1 MHSRNWLGLFALVPA
16 VTLAWGDDCKVRAE
30 RNAGIDVAGIEKVVL
45 RTGAGD
51 LKVRGSAT
59 ATRIE
64 AKGEA
69 CAAKQELLDASQVSV
84 RREGKVVYVETA
96 LPQDERGWSWGNND
110 YAYIDLEV
118 ALPSGLPVEAIDSSG
133 DAEVSDLKSLEMQ
146 DSSGDLDI
154 SGIAGPV
161 EVNDSSGDLEI
172 DRVGSVRVRDSSGD
186 IEISEVSKD
195 VTVLVDSSGDMRIS
209 RVQGSVQVQQDSS
222 GGIRIEDVKGNVKV
236 DSDSSGDIYAGGVGG
251 DFTVSEDSSGSIG
264 HGTIAGKITVPS
276 NHADDVE

>member
-1 MHSRNWLGLFALVPA
+1 MLSRNWLGLFALVPA
-16 VTLAWGDDCKVRAE
+16 VALAWGDDCKVRAE
-30 RNAGIDVAGIEKVVL
+30 RNAGIDVAGVEKVVL

-69 CAAKQELLDASQVSV
+69 CAAKQELLDASQVNV

-133 DAEVSDLKSLEMQ
+133 DAELSGLKSLDMQ

-154 SGIAGPV
+154 EGIAGAV
-161 EVNDSSGDLEI
+161 DVNDSSGDLEVE
-172 DRVGSVRVRDSSGD
+172 RVGSVRVRDSSGD
-186 IEISEVSKD
+186 IEISEVGKD

-222 GGIRIEDVKGNVKV
+222 GGIRIEDVKGSVKI

-276 NHADDVE
+276 NHRDDVE

>member
-1 MHSRNWLGLFALVPA
+1 MQSRNWLVLFALVPA
-16 VTLAWGDDCKVRAE
+16 VALAWGDDCKVRAE
-30 RNAGIDVAGIEKVVL
+30 RNAGIDVAGVEKVVL

-64 AKGEA
+64 AKGQA
-69 CAAKQELLDASQVSV
+69 CAAKQELLDASQVNV
-84 RREGKVVYVETA
+84 RREGKVVFVETA
-96 LPQDERGWSWGNND
+96 LPQDKSGWSWGNND
-110 YAYIDLEV
+110 YAYIDLDLS
-118 ALPSGLPVEAIDSSG
+118 LPSGLPVEAIDSSG
-133 DAEVSDLKSLEMQ
+133 DAELSGLKSLEMQ

-154 SGIAGPV
+154 EAIAGAV

-172 DRVGSVRVRDSSGD
+172 ERVGSVRVRDSSGD
-186 IEISEVSKD
+186 IEISDVSKD
-195 VTVLVDSSGDMRIS
+195 ATVLVDSSGDMRIS
-209 RVQGSVQVQQDSS
+209 RVQGNVEVQQDSS
-222 GGIRIEDVKGNVKV
+222 GGIRIEEVKGSVKI

-276 NHADDVE
+276 NHRDDVE

>member
-1 MHSRNWLGLFALVPA
+1 MQSRNWLVLFALVPA
-16 VTLAWGDDCKVRAE
+16 VALAWGDDCKVRAE
-30 RNAGIDVAGIEKVVL
+30 RNAGIDVAGVEKVVL

-64 AKGEA
+64 AKGQA
-69 CAAKQELLDASQVSV
+69 CAAKQELLDASQVNV
-84 RREGKVVYVETA
+84 RREGKVVFVETA
-96 LPQDERGWSWGNND
+96 LPQDKSGWSWGNND
-110 YAYIDLEV
+110 YAYIDLDLS
-118 ALPSGLPVEAIDSSG
+118 LPSGLPVEAIDSSG
-133 DAEVSDLKSLEMQ
+133 DAELSGLKSLEMQ

-154 SGIAGPV
+154 EAIAGAV

-172 DRVGSVRVRDSSGD
+172 ERVGSVRVRDSSGD

-195 VTVLVDSSGDMRIS
+195 ATVLVDSSGDMRIS
-209 RVQGSVQVQQDSS
+209 RVQGNVEVQQDSS
-222 GGIRIEDVKGNVKV
+222 GGIRIEEVKGSVKI

-276 NHADDVE
+276 NHRDDVE

>member
-1 MHSRNWLGLFALVPA
+1 MLSRNWLGLFALVPA
-16 VTLAWGDDCKVRAE
+16 AALAWGDDCKVRAE
-30 RNAGIDVAGIEKVVL
+30 RNAGIDVAGVEKVVL

-59 ATRIE
+59 AKRIE

-69 CAAKQELLDASQVSV
+69 CAAKQELLDASQVNV

-96 LPQDERGWSWGNND
+96 LPQDKSGWSWGNND
-110 YAYIDLEV
+110 YAYIDLGV
-118 ALPSGLPVEAIDSSG
+118 SLPSGLPVEAIDSSG
-133 DAEVSDLKSLEMQ
+133 DAELSDLKSLEMQ

-154 SGIAGPV
+154 EGIAGLV
-161 EVNDSSGDLEI
+161 EVNDSSGDLEVE
-172 DRVGSVRVRDSSGD
+172 RVGSARVRDSSGD

-209 RVQGSVQVQQDSS
+209 RVQGSVEVQQDSS
-222 GGIRIEDVKGNVKV
+222 GGIRIEDVKGSVKI
-236 DSDSSGDIYAGGVGG
+236 DSDSSGDIYAGGIGG

>member
-1 MHSRNWLGLFALVPA
+1 MLSRNWLGLFALVPA
-16 VTLAWGDDCKVRAE
+16 VALAWGDDCKVRAE
-30 RNAGIDVAGIEKVVL
+30 RNAGIDVAGVEKVVL

-69 CAAKQELLDASQVSV
+69 CAAKQELLDASQVNV

-96 LPQDERGWSWGNND
+96 LPQDKSGWTWGNND
-110 YAYIDLEV
+110 YAYIDLDV

-133 DAEVSDLKSLEMQ
+133 DAELSGLKSLDMQ

-154 SGIAGPV
+154 EGIAGAV
-161 EVNDSSGDLEI
+161 DVNDSSGDLEVE
-172 DRVGSVRVRDSSGD
+172 RVGSVRVRDSSGD
-186 IEISEVSKD
+186 IEISEVGKD

-222 GGIRIEDVKGNVKV
+222 GGIRIEDVKGSVKI

-276 NHADDVE
+276 NHRDDVE